1 MTKSKYPNIKNIKAK
16 DLKDLG
22 FKSKAIAM
30 KFAKILNIN
39 IKKASSEESFLNE
52 LKTKL
57 NGFKSIGLDFNDTIK
72 TIDLSSQKVKE
83 NRRKKEIK
91 KAAKTARGDADG
103 QTEQMDSLL
112 RAIARRAWRAG
123 NSPANPENSKQE

>member
-39 IKKASSEESFLNE
+39 IKKAS
-52 LKTKL
+52 
-57 NGFKSIGLDFNDTIK
+57 
-72 TIDLSSQKVKE
+72 
-83 NRRKKEIK
+83 
-91 KAAKTARGDADG
+91 
-103 QTEQMDSLL
+103 
-112 RAIARRAWRAG
+112 
-123 NSPANPENSKQE
+123 

>member
-1 MTKSKYPNIKNIKAK
+1 MTKSKYPNIKKIKAT

-72 TIDLSSQKVKE
+72 KLDLSFQKVEE

-91 KAAKTARGDADG
+91 KMKLNL
-103 QTEQMDSLL
+103 M
-112 RAIARRAWRAG
+112 
-123 NSPANPENSKQE
+123 K

>member
-1 MTKSKYPNIKNIKAK
+1 MTKSKYPNIKNIKAT

-52 LKTKL
+52 LKTNL

-83 NRRKKEIK
+83 NRRNKEIK
-91 KAAKTARGDADG
+91 KNETK
-103 QTEQMDSLL
+103 
-112 RAIARRAWRAG
+112 I
-123 NSPANPENSKQE
+123 

>member
-72 TIDLSSQKVKE
+72 KLELSSQKVKE

-91 KAAKTARGDADG
+91 KMKLNL
-103 QTEQMDSLL
+103 M
-112 RAIARRAWRAG
+112 
-123 NSPANPENSKQE
+123 K

>member
-1 MTKSKYPNIKNIKAK
+1 MPKSKYPNIKNIKAK

-57 NGFKSIGLDFNDTIK
+57 NGFKSIGLGGRPKIPTPIP
-72 TIDLSSQKVKE
+72 TVLGVH
-83 NRRKKEIK
+83 
-91 KAAKTARGDADG
+91 
-103 QTEQMDSLL
+103 
-112 RAIARRAWRAG
+112 
-123 NSPANPENSKQE
+123 

>member
-72 TIDLSSQKVKE
+72 SLSYHLTKL
-83 NRRKKEIK
+83 KKIEEK
-91 KAAKTARGDADG
+91 KKLKN
-103 QTEQMDSLL
+103 MKLNL
-112 RAIARRAWRAG
+112 M
-123 NSPANPENSKQE
+123 K

>member
-72 TIDLSSQKVKE
+72 KLDLSSQKVKE

-91 KAAKTARGDADG
+91 
-103 QTEQMDSLL
+103 QMKLNL
-112 RAIARRAWRAG
+112 M
-123 NSPANPENSKQE
+123 K

>member
-1 MTKSKYPNIKNIKAK
+1 MTKKVYPNIKNIKAK

-72 TIDLSSQKVKE
+72 KLDLSSQKVKE
-83 NRRKKEIK
+83 NRRKKKLK
-91 KAAKTARGDADG
+91 KMKLNL
-103 QTEQMDSLL
+103 M
-112 RAIARRAWRAG
+112 
-123 NSPANPENSKQE
+123 K

>member
-57 NGFKSIGLDFNDTIK
+57 NGFKSIGLDFNNTLK
-72 TIDLSSQKVKE
+72 TLDLSSQKVKE

-91 KAAKTARGDADG
+91 KMKLNL
-103 QTEQMDSLL
+103 M
-112 RAIARRAWRAG
+112 
-123 NSPANPENSKQE
+123 K